1 MQKHTRSILD
11 ELETIYEKKH
21 SARDQNYII
30 ESRARNVIASA
41 VRLIEQ
47 IEESYSEEE
56 AENLSR
62 KFLNS
67 IRNRDANKFARVLR
81 KSTPKKQDNDD
92 GR

>member
-11 ELETIYEKKH
+11 ELESIYQEKH
-21 SARDQNYII
+21 SGRDQNYII

-47 IEESYSEEE
+47 IEESYTEEE
-56 AENLSR
+56 AENLTR
-62 KFLNS
+62 KFLNA
-67 IRNRDANKFARVLR
+67 IRNRDANKFARMLR
-81 KSTPKKQDNDD
+81 KATPRGTDD

>member
-11 ELETIYEKKH
+11 ELESIYQEKH
-21 SARDQNYII
+21 SDRDQNYII

-62 KFLNS
+62 KFLNA
-67 IRNRDANKFARVLR
+67 IRNRDPNKFARMLR
-81 KSTPKKQDNDD
+81 KATPRGTED

>member
-11 ELETIYEKKH
+11 ELESIYQEKH
-21 SARDQNYII
+21 SGRDQNYII

-47 IEESYSEEE
+47 IEESYTEEE
-56 AENLSR
+56 AENLTR
-62 KFLNS
+62 KFLNA

-81 KSTPKKQDNDD
+81 KAIPRGTDD

>member
-11 ELETIYEKKH
+11 ELESIYEEKH
-21 SARDQNYII
+21 SVRDQNYII

-41 VRLIEQ
+41 VRLIDQLEQ
-47 IEESYSEEE
+47 SYSEEE

-62 KFLNS
+62 KFLNA
-67 IRNRDANKFARVLR
+67 IRNKDPNKFARMLR
-81 KSTPKKQDNDD
+81 KATPRGTED

>member
-11 ELETIYEKKH
+11 ELESIYEEKH
-21 SARDQNYII
+21 SVRDQNYII

-41 VRLIEQ
+41 VRLIDQLEQ
-47 IEESYSEEE
+47 SYSEED

-62 KFLNS
+62 KFLNA
-67 IRNRDANKFARVLR
+67 IRNKDPNKFARMLR
-81 KSTPKKQDNDD
+81 KATPRGTED

>member
-11 ELETIYEKKH
+11 ELESIYQEKH
-21 SARDQNYII
+21 AGDDQNYII

-47 IEESYSEEE
+47 MEETYTEQE

-62 KFLNS
+62 KFLNA
-67 IRNRDANKFARVLR
+67 IRTRDVNKFARALR
-81 KSTPKKQDNDD
+81 KSTPKGYDD
-92 GR
+92 VR

>member
-11 ELETIYEKKH
+11 ELESIYQEKH
-21 SARDQNYII
+21 SGSDQNYII

-41 VRLIEQ
+41 VRLVEQ
-47 IEESYSEEE
+47 MEEAYTEQE

-62 KFLNS
+62 KFLNA
-67 IRNRDANKFARVLR
+67 IRTRDANKFARALR
-81 KSTPKKQDNDD
+81 KSTPKGSDD

>member
-21 SARDQNYII
+21 SGRDKNYII